1 MWQVY
6 IDNLDML
13 EVCDWADLQGLTAK
27 DHHEGTVIARDR
39 YELFQVPRSPGKEV
53 VRALQT
59 ETLGDQIDGF
69 QRVIRPL
76 AVFVRELVHFTFT
89 TLNLSRVGRK
99 WMQILAGRWVRV
111 FQFRREGMSCFNE
124 VWKFLYSCDRNS
136 GRRLPL
142 FRADLR
148 VPVAP
153 MVMASN
159 ASSTGGAICR
169 SMGLT
174 ARGLEISRQAHMQRT
189 SVCDDEVV
197 LIRFNDNLGACR
209 RAIELLLLSWVD
221 NIAEKSGDAHDA

>member
-27 DHHEGTVIARDR
+27 DHHEGMVIARDR
-39 YELFQVPRSPGKEV
+39 YEFFQVPRSLGKEV
-53 VRALQT
+53 VRALQI

-69 QRVIRPL
+69 QGVMGPP
-76 AVFVRELVHFTFT
+76 AVFVRELIHFTLA
-89 TLNLSRVGRK
+89 TLNLNRVGRK
-99 WMQILAGRWVRV
+99 WMQIWVRV

-148 VPVAP
+148 VPVDP
-153 MVMASN
+153 MVMASD

-174 ARGLEISRQAHMQRT
+174 ARGSGISRQAHMQRT

-197 LIRFNDNLGACR
+197 LIRFNDNLEACR

-221 NIAEKSGDAHDA
+221 NIAEKSGDSHDA